1 MYQHVFAGIRQKGRI
16 HIMFFSEQH
25 QMIRKMARQF
35 AENELTPEILD
46 EAEET
51 GYFPQELLDKMARYG
66 FFGIKIPKEFG
77 GQDGDMLAY
86 VIAMEE
92 ISRVSA
98 VAGTYVSAAN
108 SLSSGPIMMAGT
120 QAQKE
125 KYLIPAAKGEK
136 RICFALTEPGAGSDA
151 AGMITTA
158 VKDGDDYILNGRKC
172 FITGAPIADYAIV
185 YAKTDPAKSGKGI
198 SAFMVDMKLP
208 GVSCG
213 KPEKKMG
220 IIGNPTSDIVLE
232 DVRVPASEMLGGI
245 NKGFTNALKTLDIGR
260 IGIAA
265 QSIGVAQ
272 GCLDEAVKY
281 AKERRQF
288 GRSIAQ
294 FQGISFMLAEMATKL
309 EAAKEL
315 TYKAAVMRDKGL
327 DTTMAAS
334 MAKYFAAEACNEIAA
349 KAVQIHGGYGFI
361 KEYPVERK
369 YRDCRVFTI
378 YEGTSQVQQMVIAG
392 QLLK

>member
-1 MYQHVFAGIRQKGRI
+1 
-16 HIMFFSEQH
+16 MFFDEKH
-25 QMIRKMARQF
+25 EMLRKMARQF
-35 AENELTPEILD
+35 AETELTSEILD
-46 EAEET
+46 KAEET
-51 GYFPQELLDKMARYG
+51 GYFPEELLNKMANYG
-66 FFGIKIPKEFG
+66 FFGIKVPKEMG
-77 GQDGDMLAY
+77 GQGGDMLAY
-86 VIAMEE
+86 TIVMEE

-98 VAGTYVSAAN
+98 VAATYVSSAN

-120 QAQKE
+120 KE
-125 KYLIPAAKGEK
+125 QIQKYLVPAAKGEK

-151 AGMITTA
+151 ASMIASA
-158 VKDGDDYILNGRKC
+158 VRDGDDYILNGRKC

-185 YAKTDPAKSGKGI
+185 YAKTDSSRGAKGI
-198 SAFMVDMKLP
+198 SAFMVDMTLP

-213 KPEKKMG
+213 KPERKMG
-220 IIGNPTSDIVLE
+220 IIGHPISDIVLE
-232 DVRVPASEMLGGI
+232 DVRIPASEMLGKENQGFI
-245 NKGFTNALKTLDIGR
+245 NAMKTLDIGR

-288 GRSIAQ
+288 EKNIAQ

-309 EAAKEL
+309 QAAKEL
-315 TYKAAVMRDKGL
+315 TYQAAAMHDKNM

-334 MAKYFAAEACNEIAA
+334 MAKYYASETCNEIAA
-349 KAVQIHGGYGFI
+349 KALQIHGGYGFI
-361 KEYPVERK
+361 KDYPIERK

-378 YEGTSQVQQMVIAG
+378 YEGTSQVQQTVIAG
-392 QLLK
+392 HLLK